1 MLLILIDNIHM
12 ELINFLIEH
21 YYLSL
26 PLLVTI
32 ILLINATSKKGGT
45 KISPQNLVALSNNET
60 AFIVD
65 LRDSE
70 QFQNGHITGSINI
83 PFLNLS
89 NRTNEIPQDKSV
101 ILVCEMGNVSPNAG
115 ELLKKEGFEELLI
128 LKGGINEWRI
138 QNLPLV

>member
-1 MLLILIDNIHM
+1 M

-45 KISPQNLVALSNNET
+45 KISPQNLVELSNNET

-65 LRDSE
+65 LRDSK

-115 ELLKKEGFEELLI
+115 ELLKKEGFKELLI

>member
-1 MLLILIDNIHM
+1 M

-45 KISPQNLVALSNNET
+45 KISAQNLVALSNNET

-115 ELLKKEGFEELLI
+115 ELLKKEGFKELLI

>member
-1 MLLILIDNIHM
+1 M

-45 KISPQNLVALSNNET
+45 KISPQNLVELSNNET

-70 QFQNGHITGSINI
+70 QFQNGHITNSINI

-115 ELLKKEGFEELLI
+115 ELLKKEGFKELLI

>member
-1 MLLILIDNIHM
+1 M

-115 ELLKKEGFEELLI
+115 ELLKKEGIKELLI

>member
-1 MLLILIDNIHM
+1 M

-45 KISPQNLVALSNNET
+45 KISPQNLVELSNNET

-115 ELLKKEGFEELLI
+115 ELLKKEGFKELLI

>member
-1 MLLILIDNIHM
+1 M

-115 ELLKKEGFEELLI
+115 ELLKKEGLKELLI

>member
-1 MLLILIDNIHM
+1 M
-12 ELINFLIEH
+12 ELIIFLIDH

-26 PLLVTI
+26 PLIVTI
-32 ILLINATSKKGGT
+32 ILLIYATSKKGGT
-45 KISPQNLVALSNNET
+45 KISPQNLVALSNNENG
-60 AFIVD
+60 FIVD

-70 QFQNGHITGSINI
+70 EFQNGHITGSINI
-83 PFLNLS
+83 PFINLS
-89 NRTNEIPQDKSV
+89 KRTNEIPQDKSV

-115 ELLKKEGFEELLI
+115 ELLKKEGFKELLI

>member
-1 MLLILIDNIHM
+1 M

-45 KISPQNLVALSNNET
+45 KISPQNLVELSNNET

-115 ELLKKEGFEELLI
+115 ELLKKEGFKELLI
-128 LKGGINEWRI
+128 LRGGINEWRI

>member
-1 MLLILIDNIHM
+1 M

-70 QFQNGHITGSINI
+70 QFQNGHITGSMNI

-115 ELLKKEGFEELLI
+115 ELLKKEGFKELLI

>member
-1 MLLILIDNIHM
+1 MRCA
-12 ELINFLIEH
+12 
-21 YYLSL
+21 
-26 PLLVTI
+26 VI
-32 ILLINATSKKGGT
+32 ILLENILSGLRKACPHLH
-45 KISPQNLVALSNNET
+45 ISGLGAGQNLVELSNNET

-115 ELLKKEGFEELLI
+115 ELLKKEGIKELLI